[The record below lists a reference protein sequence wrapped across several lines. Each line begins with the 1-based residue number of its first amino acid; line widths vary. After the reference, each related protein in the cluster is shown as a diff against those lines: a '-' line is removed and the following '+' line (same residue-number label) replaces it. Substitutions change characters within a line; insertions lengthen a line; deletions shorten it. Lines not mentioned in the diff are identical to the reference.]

1 MEGRG
6 RGREGKRERSCFLS
20 EINLDSGEKFVMF
33 CFSSLEFSEPII
45 CKCAYD
51 SSG

>member
-20 EINLDSGEKFVMF
+20 EINLDSDEKFVMF

-45 CKCAYD
+45 CKCACD